1 MMSRMGRFWIVGGSI
16 ASHVAAA
23 VLALAIVALLVL
35 TIVML
40 VRNIRLAGK
49 MQNKAPQQELASP
62 TSGDTTALRILD
74 ERFAKGEINEE
85 EYMRK
90 KEMLKKT

>member
-1 MMSRMGRFWIVGGSI
+1 MIPRMGRFWLVGGSI
-16 ASHVAAA
+16 ASHIISA

-35 TIVML
+35 TIIML

-49 MQNKAPQQELASP
+49 MQRAAAQPNNVTL
-62 TSGDTTALRILD
+62 SGGEADPLKILD